1 MICSALHVTH
11 GFEDSWSSL
20 VSFIQTDPFVGHG
33 FAETNLPALH
43 FLKKEKGPLDIY
55 TGLHIHAYQCM
66 CISLQFTGLIGNLSD
81 LIHVIKQKQTKKQDY
96 ILHSCFQLCNNNR
109 KYI

>member
-43 FLKKEKGPLDIY
+43 FLKEEKGPLDIY
-55 TGLHIHAYQCM
+55 TR
-66 CISLQFTGLIGNLSD
+66 
-81 LIHVIKQKQTKKQDY
+81 
-96 ILHSCFQLCNNNR
+96 ILYNKYFHDVYVQL
-109 KYI
+109 